1 MVEVHCEGE
10 TGKVIT
16 SGVIDVPGATMVDNK
31 DYLNRVD
38 DSLLRFVKSGII
50 PISEPVTEVV
60 VDTPSGL
67 VKAKALCRDGRCE
80 KVTLEMMPAFVEEL
94 DRVLKTEAFGEIIV
108 DVAFGGEF
116 YLLVD
121 IEQFAIGIEA
131 ENARKLVGI
140 GGAVNQCRRVLHS
153 WAEMKV

>member
-1 MVEVHCEGE
+1 MEKYTADGAHAM
-10 TGKVIT
+10 
-16 SGVIDVPGATMVDNK
+16 SGSNCMCSVTTILAT
-31 DYLNRVD
+31 
-38 DSLLRFVKSGII
+38 GII

-121 IEQFAIGIEA
+121 IE
-131 ENARKLVGI
+131 
-140 GGAVNQCRRVLHS
+140 
-153 WAEMKV
+153 

>member
-1 MVEVHCEGE
+1 MSGSNCMCSVTAILE
-10 TGKVIT
+10 T
-16 SGVIDVPGATMVDNK
+16 
-31 DYLNRVD
+31 
-38 DSLLRFVKSGII
+38 GII

-67 VKAKALCRDGRCE
+67 VKARALCRDGRCE
-80 KVTLEMMPAFVEEL
+80 KVTREMMPAFVEEL

-121 IEQFAIGIEA
+121 IE
-131 ENARKLVGI
+131 
-140 GGAVNQCRRVLHS
+140 
-153 WAEMKV
+153 